1 MNLVNSASKS
11 GVLRLI
17 SGRKSIFICRS
28 KQQAIAPGVLVA
40 NSFRYNSD
48 TNPPTGGA
56 ANNDDEIFKKKEPKH
71 PETPQFPDDYNPD
84 PPKGKIYDK
93 KPFKVELIAGKRYSW
108 CSCGYSRNQPFC
120 DMTHK
125 LYEGT
130 NQIKMY
136 ARTRPFAFTVTE
148 TKDYWL
154 CNCKQSNKRP
164 FCDGTHRRDD
174 IQSAIR

>member
-120 DMTHK
+120 DGSHK
-125 LYEGT
+125 R
-130 NQIKMY
+130 IADSSAPRFKPHRFI
-136 ARTRPFAFTVTE
+136 ADD
-148 TKDYWL
+148 TKAVWL
-154 CNCKQSNKRP
+154 CLCKQTKKSP
-164 FCDGTHRRDD
+164 FCDGTHKTDAVKN
-174 IQSAIR
+174 S